1 MKRSLKLLTAG
12 LCVLGLTAAAAF
24 GFLRY
29 QNQRTQTILGLTTEQ
44 KIQDFDAL
52 CTLLDQ
58 HYPFWREAEQAGLN
72 RSELYQSAREEIA
85 RTDTDIAYF
94 KEIGQ
99 FLGEFQ
105 GLGHLSVLDG
115 SMYRLYLDTLD
126 SGSSL
131 LSDREQDSIAMI
143 RSVLESPEVQ
153 HTYSLLDQSHTGFRS
168 TIGLKAEYQS
178 GAENSVPAAESF
190 GITSEILADGNA
202 AYLKID
208 SFALT
213 GYEAAQAELEN
224 FFVEIRQ
231 VPNLIIDLRGNGGG
245 SDRYWEDLLVRPN
258 AARLLHSE
266 RWYLLNLTEETRAY
280 LDTLGL
286 TAQEISAL
294 PDNLQ
299 PAAEGFTH
307 CVCGVT
313 EFEPAPSPY
322 PGKIWV
328 LVDEG
333 VYSASENF
341 AAFCKNTGFATLVG
355 EPTGGDGGI
364 ADPMLFALPESGL
377 VVRFSVFYGLNADG
391 SGNEAAGTQPDYT
404 VSEGDDAL
412 ASCLSLIV

>member
-1 MKRSLKLLTAG
+1 M
-12 LCVLGLTAAAAF
+12 
-24 GFLRY
+24 
-29 QNQRTQTILGLTTEQ
+29 
-44 KIQDFDAL
+44 
-52 CTLLDQ
+52 
-58 HYPFWREAEQAGLN
+58 
-72 RSELYQSAREEIA
+72 
-85 RTDTDIAYF
+85 
-94 KEIGQ
+94 
-99 FLGEFQ
+99 
-105 GLGHLSVLDG
+105 
-115 SMYRLYLDTLD
+115 
-126 SGSSL
+126 
-131 LSDREQDSIAMI
+131 
-143 RSVLESPEVQ
+143 
-153 HTYSLLDQSHTGFRS
+153 
-168 TIGLKAEYQS
+168 
-178 GAENSVPAAESF
+178 
-190 GITSEILADGNA
+190 
-202 AYLKID
+202 
-208 SFALT
+208 
-213 GYEAAQAELEN
+213 
-224 FFVEIRQ
+224 
-231 VPNLIIDLRGNGGG
+231 
-245 SDRYWEDLLVRPN
+245 RPN

-391 SGNEAAGTQPDYT
+391 QRQ
-404 VSEGDDAL
+404 
-412 ASCLSLIV
+412 

>member
-1 MKRSLKLLTAG
+1 
-12 LCVLGLTAAAAF
+12 
-24 GFLRY
+24 
-29 QNQRTQTILGLTTEQ
+29 
-44 KIQDFDAL
+44 
-52 CTLLDQ
+52 
-58 HYPFWREAEQAGLN
+58 
-72 RSELYQSAREEIA
+72 
-85 RTDTDIAYF
+85 
-94 KEIGQ
+94 
-99 FLGEFQ
+99 
-105 GLGHLSVLDG
+105 
-115 SMYRLYLDTLD
+115 
-126 SGSSL
+126 
-131 LSDREQDSIAMI
+131 MI
-143 RSVLESPEVQ
+143 RSVLESPAVQ

-178 GAENSVPAAESF
+178 GAENSVPAAESS

-213 GYEAAQAELEN
+213 GYEAAQAELES
-224 FFVEIRQ
+224 FFAEIRQ

-258 AARLLHSE
+258 AARRLHSE
-266 RWYLLNLTEETRAY
+266 RWYLLNLTEVTRAY

-412 ASCLSLIV
+412 ASCLSLIG